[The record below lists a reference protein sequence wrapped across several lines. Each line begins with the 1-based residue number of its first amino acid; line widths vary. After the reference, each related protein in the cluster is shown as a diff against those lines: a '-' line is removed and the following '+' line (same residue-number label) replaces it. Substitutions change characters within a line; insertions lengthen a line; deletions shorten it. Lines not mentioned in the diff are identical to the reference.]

1 MFSFN
6 NGFQCCI
13 LTVGGFSGV
22 VFGFLS
28 CVACG
33 LVAWV
38 CCFVLFVVG
47 LFVIVVWLV
56 LWVGFELLFLLV

>member
-1 MFSFN
+1 MSWLWFGGGLVDLFSFN

-13 LTVGGFSGV
+13 LTVGGFSGI

-47 LFVIVVWLV
+47 CLWL
-56 LWVGFELLFLLV
+56 WFG